1 MVRATSQALLNAAT
15 DLGRDLPS
23 YRLFPVNDLVGG
35 GVARGYDAFADAL
48 ATHPV
53 VTIDGFSGVRWEVMR
68 AGLDAALRQ
77 RDVTARWVDVADAL
91 GDVEALAATVLFPGD
106 PLFGRLYEGGLD
118 AFFDTARLRTLQPA
132 GGSMNIIYGCGAA
145 LAGWPG
151 FLVHADVP
159 KNEIQYRARAG
170 SVANLGLAS
179 ALSAKEAYRRCYYL
193 DWPALTR
200 HRAAIAQRV
209 GLFVDAQDDAA
220 PSLAEGA
227 AVRDS
232 LMRLGRSVIRPRPW
246 FESGAWGGQWLKRHV
261 AGVAQDVVNYA
272 WSFEMITPENGVLLG
287 DGADVLEVSF
297 DLLMALAAPDI
308 LGDYANRY
316 GTFFPVRIN
325 LLDTIEGGNL
335 SVQCHPST
343 NTIAREFG
351 EPVAQDETYYILER
365 EPGARVY
372 LGLREGA
379 DVAAFRALLQA
390 GGEVDIDAYVGSFAA
405 EPGDLFLIPHGAVHS
420 AGRGCLVLEIS
431 STPYLY
437 TFKMYD
443 WMRADLDGHPR
454 PLNIERAFGS
464 LNPQFAG
471 AYARDHLRARANM
484 IAAGDGWRRVHLPTH
499 AAHAHDVTR
508 LELRGTA
515 EVATGGSFLA
525 CNVAKGGPV
534 RVEAGGVMQIC
545 NRLETFCIAAAAES
559 ARLTNLGAGEAH
571 VMLAAMKPEAAR

>member
-1 MVRATSQALLNAAT
+1 MIRATSQTLLNAAT
-15 DLGRDLPS
+15 DLSRELPS
-23 YRLFPVNDLVGG
+23 YRLFPVNELIGG
-35 GVARGYDAFADAL
+35 TMARGYDAFADAL
-48 ATHPV
+48 MAAPV
-53 VTIDGFSGVRWEVMR
+53 VTIDGFSGVRWAVLR
-68 AGLDAALRQ
+68 AGLDAALRA
-77 RDVTARWVDVADAL
+77 RGVTACWIDVADAL

-132 GGSMNIIYGCGAA
+132 GGAIDIIYGCGAT

-151 FLVHADVP
+151 LLVHVDVP

-170 SVANLGLAS
+170 SVANLGLAL
-179 ALSAKEAYRRCYYL
+179 ALPAKEAYRRFYYL

-200 HRAAIAQRV
+200 HRAAIAPCV

-220 PSLAEGA
+220 PSLANGA

-232 LMRLGRSVIRPRPW
+232 LMRLGRGVVRPRPW
-246 FESGAWGGQWLKRHV
+246 FESGAWGGQWLKRNV

-272 WSFEMITPENGVLLG
+272 WSFEMITPENGVVLG
-287 DGADVLEVSF
+287 DGADVLEVPF

-308 LGDYANRY
+308 LGDCAPRY

-325 LLDTIEGGNL
+325 LLDTIGGGNL
-335 SVQCHPST
+335 SVQCHPSAD
-343 NTIAREFG
+343 TIAREFG
-351 EPVAQDETYYILER
+351 EPIAQDETYYILER
-365 EPGARVY
+365 EPGSRVY
-372 LGLREGA
+372 LGLHEGVN
-379 DVAAFRALLQA
+379 VATFRAVLQA

-443 WMRADLDGHPR
+443 WMRADLDGRPR

-464 LNPQFAG
+464 LDPQLAG
-471 AYARDHLRARANM
+471 TYARNHLRARPSVMAE
-484 IAAGDGWRRVHLPTH
+484 GDGWRRVHLPTH
-499 AAHAHDVTR
+499 AAHAHDITR
-508 LELRGTA
+508 LELRGAA

-525 CNVAKGGPV
+525 CNVAEGGPV
-534 RVEAGGVMQIC
+534 RVEAGGVTQTF
-545 NRLETFCIAAAAES
+545 NRLETFCVAAAAGS
-559 ARLTNLGAGEAH
+559 ARLTNLGEGEAH
-571 VMLAAMKPEAAR
+571 VMLAAMKPDAAR